1 MEVAGGHIAGF
12 QVVWFCNKDAYTL
25 CWVTHPIEECFKR
38 EVPTCVIKLMR
49 WVVVIFHF
57 WEIPLDPWSPPEL
70 QVFWSLHVRFSSGK
84 RSYSFS
90 QARGNTL
97 HRRAMDGLFLWRKM
111 LIIDLLSKV
120 AFSWVGGLWWAV
132 FPLLKLTRRWRQA
145 GEKSMCKQMGSTLA
159 SCRLLFQCCL
169 EKLIS

>member
-1 MEVAGGHIAGF
+1 MVTLRDFKWYDFVTKMHTLYAGSHI
-12 QVVWFCNKDAYTL
+12 QLKNVSKERYPHVSLSSWDVWLWFS
-25 CWVTHPIEECFKR
+25 IFK
-38 EVPTCVIKLMR
+38 
-49 WVVVIFHF
+49 
-57 WEIPLDPWSPPEL
+57 EIPLDPWSPSEL
-70 QVFWSLHVRFSSGK
+70 EVFWSLQVRFSSGK

-97 HRRAMDGLFLWRKM
+97 HRRAVDGLFLWRKM

-132 FPLLKLTRRWRQA
+132 FPLLKLMRRWRQA

-159 SCRLLFQCCL
+159 SCGLLFQCCL
-169 EKLIS
+169 EKSIS